1 LVWGYWFTGFLT
13 DSRQE
18 GQTMRFLRAA
28 ALAMSVMAVSVTPS
42 RAAVVL
48 LGDLGPE
55 PSTIIGFNIPKAAGS
70 FDYAYQLE
78 LLNKDGFSATV
89 TNTVASAPISSFEL
103 QLWFG
108 SIGGVL
114 VDSAGGA
121 GTPQSATVSVS
132 SSLLGDYF
140 IEFSGSNPA
149 TKKGFVVGG
158 PVDTNVA
165 VVSTPPV
172 PEPATWALM
181 GIGFAC
187 LGFLAYRRRGN
198 QAGLRFA

>member
-1 LVWGYWFTGFLT
+1 
-13 DSRQE
+13 
-18 GQTMRFLRAA
+18 MRFIRTA
-28 ALAMSVMAVSVTPS
+28 ALAMSVMAVSATPS

-55 PSTIIGFNIPKAAGS
+55 PSTLIGFSIPKAAGS
-70 FDYAYQLE
+70 FDYAYKLE
-78 LLNKDGFSATV
+78 LSAKDSFSATV
-89 TNTVASAPISSFEL
+89 TNTLASAPISSFDL

-108 SIGGVL
+108 SIGGAL
-114 VDSAGGA
+114 VDSESGS
-121 GTPQSATVSVS
+121 GTPQSATVSVPS
-132 SSLLGDYF
+132 AIFGTYF

-149 TKKGFVVGG
+149 TTKGFIVGG